1 MVLGRLDMHTQN
13 KCEPCQSVQATTTKY
28 HRLDIVYKQ
37 QKFISYRSGCWEVK
51 DQGASMVPEPGA
63 LLLCLHSVKEA
74 RDFSGASESDN
85 SIQGKVPMM
94 ETIPKG

>member
-1 MVLGRLDMHTQN
+1 MTFN
-13 KCEPCQSVQATTTKY
+13 KDVKASLLNRWCWGDWICT
-28 HRLDIVYKQ
+28 HRIKV
-37 QKFISYRSGCWEVK
+37 EVK